1 MPPELRRALPADAA
15 AIAEIAR
22 DSLPE
27 RWSPQ
32 AFRAELEAR
41 GGVGLVA
48 VDERGR
54 VVAYALAAQAHG
66 EVEIRSLAVA
76 PAWRRRGLAR
86 RLLHALLETQREAGA
101 SDVLLE
107 VRSSNLAA
115 RRLYAASGFEP
126 RGERPRYYADGETA
140 IVMGVRL
147 CGA

>member
-22 DSLPE
+22 DALPE
-27 RWSPQ
+27 RWSAQ
-32 AFRAELEAR
+32 AFRTELEAR
-41 GGVGLVA
+41 GGAGWVA

-54 VVAYALAAQAHG
+54 IVAYALAARVAT

-76 PAWRRRGLAR
+76 PAWRRCGLGR
-86 RLLHALLETQREAGA
+86 RLLAALLESQREAGA
-101 SDVLLE
+101 SEVLLE
-107 VRSSNLAA
+107 VRRSNTAA
-115 RRLYAASGFEP
+115 RRLYTGTGFEP